1 MRIGIDCLR
10 VDPEYFGGLNTYV
23 LGVLDGFAAVG
34 QGYDFQL
41 FLNRG
46 NEGFFEQYAG
56 LSNFETVVVDDRS
69 LRLRQGLCRTS
80 LLSGSPGM
88 YRFASSLMFESIREK
103 LDAASDVIYTP
114 TVALLCLN
122 NRKPTLLSMHDI
134 QHAHYPEFLS
144 WPRRLSR
151 RITYGLSASY
161 ANYFQASSDFIKQ
174 DMLANYRQI
183 SPEQIEVIPEG
194 VNLRE
199 FAFPRDT
206 APLVMRYKLPGRFL
220 FLPAQ
225 LWPHKNHLTVLK
237 ALKRIEE
244 RHGYQI
250 PLVLTGAK
258 YAGASA
264 IFKFLAEHKM
274 DYVRYLGRVTFD
286 DLVGLYQSASF
297 LVSAGLYESNSL
309 PVLEAAAAGTPIIAS
324 DIPPNREL
332 AATLQLNLFDPL
344 NVEQLAQLVMRLWG
358 EREGAPEQA
367 SHNRTQI
374 VAYSWENVARKYLQ
388 FLDRIAVS

>member
-34 QGYDFQL
+34 QDYDFLL

-69 LRLRQGLCRTS
+69 LWLRQSLCRAA
-80 LLSGSPGM
+80 LLSGSSGI
-88 YRFASSLMFESIREK
+88 YCFACGLMFEPIREK
-103 LDAASDVIYTP
+103 LDAACDVIYTP

-122 NRKPTLLSMHDI
+122 NCKPTLLSMHDI
-134 QHAHYPEFLS
+134 QHVHYPEFLS

-151 RITYGLSASY
+151 RITYDLSASY
-161 ANYFQASSDFIKQ
+161 ANYFQASSNFIKQ

-199 FAFPRDT
+199 FALPRDT
-206 APLVMRYKLPGRFL
+206 APIAIRYELPERFL

-237 ALKRIEE
+237 ALRQIEE
-244 RHGYQI
+244 RHGLRI

-258 YAGASA
+258 YAGAPA
-264 IFKFLAEHKM
+264 IFRLLVEQKM
-274 DYVRYLGRVTFD
+274 DYVRYLGRVSFD

-344 NVEQLAQLVMRLWG
+344 NVEQLAQVIMQLWG
-358 EREGAPEQA
+358 ERGTATEQA
-367 SHNRTQI
+367 LHNRTHI
-374 VAYSWENVARKYLQ
+374 VGYGWENVARKYLRL
-388 FLDRIAVS
+388 LDRIAFS

>member
-1 MRIGIDCLR
+1 
-10 VDPEYFGGLNTYV
+10 
-23 LGVLDGFAAVG
+23 
-34 QGYDFQL
+34 
-41 FLNRG
+41 
-46 NEGFFEQYAG
+46 
-56 LSNFETVVVDDRS
+56 
-69 LRLRQGLCRTS
+69 
-80 LLSGSPGM
+80 
-88 YRFASSLMFESIREK
+88 
-103 LDAASDVIYTP
+103 
-114 TVALLCLN
+114 
-122 NRKPTLLSMHDI
+122 
-134 QHAHYPEFLS
+134 
-144 WPRRLSR
+144 
-151 RITYGLSASY
+151 
-161 ANYFQASSDFIKQ
+161 
-174 DMLANYRQI
+174 MLANYRQI

-199 FAFPRDT
+199 FSFPRDT
-206 APLVMRYKLPGRFL
+206 APLVIRYELPERFL

-332 AATLQLNLFDPL
+332 EATLQLNLFDPL

-358 EREGAPEQA
+358 EREGAAEQA

>member
-23 LGVLDGFAAVG
+23 LGVLDGLAAVG
-34 QGYDFQL
+34 QDYDFQL

-46 NEGFFEQYAG
+46 NEGLFEQYAR
-56 LSNFETVVVDDRS
+56 LSNFEAVVVDDRS
-69 LRLRQGLCRTS
+69 LRLRQSLCRAA
-80 LLSGSPGM
+80 LLSGSPRM
-88 YRFASSLMFESIREK
+88 YRFACGLMFEPIREK

-134 QHAHYPEFLS
+134 QHVHYPEFLT

-151 RITYGLSASY
+151 RITYGLSASH
-161 ANYFQASSDFIKQ
+161 ANYFQASSDFMKQ
-174 DMLANYRQI
+174 DMLAHYRQI

-199 FAFPRDT
+199 FTLPRDI
-206 APLVMRYKLPGRFL
+206 ASLVIRYELPARFL

-244 RHGYQI
+244 RHGCQI
-250 PLVLTGAK
+250 PLLLTGAK
-258 YAGASA
+258 YAGAPA
-264 IFKFLAEHKM
+264 IFRFLAEQKM
-274 DYVRYLGRVTFD
+274 DYVRYLGKLTFD
-286 DLVGLYQSASF
+286 DLVACYQSASF

-332 AATLQLNLFDPL
+332 ATTLQLNLFDPL

-358 EREGAPEQA
+358 ERETATEQA
-367 SHNRTQI
+367 SHNR
-374 VAYSWENVARKYLQ
+374 AYIGAYAWENVARKYLQ
-388 FLDRIAVS
+388 FLDRIALS

>member
-1 MRIGIDCLR
+1 
-10 VDPEYFGGLNTYV
+10 
-23 LGVLDGFAAVG
+23 
-34 QGYDFQL
+34 
-41 FLNRG
+41 
-46 NEGFFEQYAG
+46 
-56 LSNFETVVVDDRS
+56 
-69 LRLRQGLCRTS
+69 
-80 LLSGSPGM
+80 
-88 YRFASSLMFESIREK
+88 MFESIREK

-114 TVALLCLN
+114 TVALLCLD

-134 QHAHYPEFLS
+134 QHVHYPEFLS

-206 APLVMRYKLPGRFL
+206 APLVMRHELPGRFL

-332 AATLQLNLFDPL
+332 EATLQLNLFDPL
-344 NVEQLAQLVMRLWG
+344 N
-358 EREGAPEQA
+358 
-367 SHNRTQI
+367 
-374 VAYSWENVARKYLQ
+374 
-388 FLDRIAVS
+388 